1 MRLIQDVVGL
11 LTWVPVLVEGRP
23 RLRGHDTFLGY
34 MTQSIKSENREQ
46 VEENS

>member
-1 MRLIQDVVGL
+1 MRPIQDVVVL
-11 LTWVPVLVEGRP
+11 LTRVSVLVEGRS

-34 MTQSIKSENREQ
+34 MTQSLKSENWEQ